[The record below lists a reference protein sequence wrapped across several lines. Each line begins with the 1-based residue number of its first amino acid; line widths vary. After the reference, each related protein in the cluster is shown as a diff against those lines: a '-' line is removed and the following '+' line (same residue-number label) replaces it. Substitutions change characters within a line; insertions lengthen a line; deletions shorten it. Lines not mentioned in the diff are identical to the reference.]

1 EFRRVLFRSLLRV
14 GRAGGTATRAEVVLI
29 ALADRRPAVD
39 RARLEQVVRT
49 RAREARA
56 ELGQVARAGGGATGR
71 AGVAGRML
79 AGVARPVARVAGA
92 RIAVVGARR
101 PARLLGVGRAVGAVP
116 GAEIV
121 QIAFADRRAAE
132 CQRRLERV
140 VRARRAAA
148 RARLGDVADA
158 HRRAARG
165 SRVAGRMLTRIA
177 DPVASIGRADVA
189 VVRARRPARLLR
201 IGRAVRAG
209 ARTVL
214 GEVALPRRRA
224 AGEGDRL
231 EGVVRTR

>member
-1 EFRRVLFRSLLRV
+1 ALVRAGGARRLLRV
-14 GRAGGTATRAEVVLI
+14 GRAGGTAPRAEVVLI
-29 ALADRRPAVD
+29 ALADRRTAVD
-39 RARLEQVVRT
+39 RARLEQIVRA

-56 ELGQVARAGGGATGR
+56 ELGQVARAGGCATGR

-101 PARLLGVGRAVGAVP
+101 PARLLGVGRAAGAVAR
-116 GAEIV
+116 AEV
-121 QIAFADRRAAE
+121 VRIAFADRRAAE

-158 HRRAARG
+158 RRRAARG
-165 SRVAGRMLTRIA
+165 PRVAGRMLTRIA

-189 VVRARRPARLLR
+189 VV
-201 IGRAVRAG
+201 
-209 ARTVL
+209 
-214 GEVALPRRRA
+214 
-224 AGEGDRL
+224 
-231 EGVVRTR
+231 